1 MLITLAS
8 QTAVALI
15 VVAIYHAWFSTRRRS
30 SQNSAETDHAGLGGT
45 PTTRIL
51 PQVNPGRRST
61 SEPGVISAALV
72 AKSADTLEGEIAA
85 VIAAAV
91 ATVLDGPLKI
101 LHVQQVTA
109 PIPAYLNVWA
119 YEGRLQIF
127 TSHKVR

>member
-8 QTAVALI
+8 QTAIALI
-15 VVAIYHAWFSTRRRS
+15 VVAIYHVWSSSRRRS
-30 SQNSAETDHAGLGGT
+30 SQNAAEIPHAGLGGT

-51 PQVNPGRRST
+51 PQQQPIPTPIANP
-61 SEPGVISAALV
+61 I
-72 AKSADTLEGEIAA
+72 DTLEGEIAA

-109 PIPAYLNVWA
+109 PVPAYLNVWA
-119 YEGRLQIF
+119 HEGRLQIF
-127 TSHKVR
+127 MSHKVR

>member
-8 QTAVALI
+8 QTAVALL
-15 VVAIYHAWFSTRRRS
+15 VVAIYHVWSTTRRRS
-30 SQNSAETDHAGLGGT
+30 SQNGPETNHAGLGGA
-45 PTTRIL
+45 PTIRIL
-51 PQVNPGRRST
+51 PQEQP
-61 SEPGVISAALV
+61 PPAPIS
-72 AKSADTLEGEIAA
+72 KPTDTLEAEIAA

-109 PIPAYLNVWA
+109 HIPAYLNVWA